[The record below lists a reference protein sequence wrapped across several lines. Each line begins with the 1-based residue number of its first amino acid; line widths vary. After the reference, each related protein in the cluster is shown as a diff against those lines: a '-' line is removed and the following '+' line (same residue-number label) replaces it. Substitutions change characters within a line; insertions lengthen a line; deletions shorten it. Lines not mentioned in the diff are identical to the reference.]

1 MFRRDSY
8 DAVVIGAGPGGCA
21 TAAIAARHGLQVL
34 LLDRS
39 PQTTF
44 KVGESLIPDTYFT
57 LERMGALDRMRRSSF
72 PEKHS
77 VQFYAR
83 NGRASTPFYFS
94 KLRDHE
100 SSRTW
105 QVLRSEFDHLLF
117 CTAADQGAECWRG
130 VGVKEILFEGDRA
143 VGVRVEGPGIE
154 ARDVACKVVVD
165 ASGQSGLLTRRLGIP
180 KHSYG
185 LDNAAVWSHF
195 RGAQRDPGLDEG
207 ATLVLRTSD
216 SEAWFWYI
224 PLPEDIVSVG
234 VVGSLEHMVQRR
246 TTMPHDTFW
255 DEVDKCPEVKSRLR
269 SAQQMRPIM
278 VVRDFSYRHE
288 QMAGD
293 GWILV
298 GDAYQFIDPLYSS
311 GVLLAL
317 KGGEMAADAIAGA
330 VAAGDVSAAK
340 LAAHE
345 STLRGGAEAICTL
358 VKSFYNPEFSFGDF
372 LREYPHLQRDIT
384 RILVGDVMTGGFDEL
399 WQAMD
404 RFQLRLREVGAATAA
419 TTA

>member
-1 MFRRDSY
+1 
-8 DAVVIGAGPGGCA
+8 
-21 TAAIAARHGLQVL
+21 
-34 LLDRS
+34 
-39 PQTTF
+39 
-44 KVGESLIPDTYFT
+44 
-57 LERMGALDRMRRSSF
+57 MGALDRMRRSGF

-105 QVLRSEFDHLLF
+105 QVLRSEFDQILF
-117 CTAADQGAECWRG
+117 STAADQGAECWRS
-130 VGVKEILFEGDRA
+130 VGVKEVLFDGERA
-143 VGVRVEGPGIE
+143 VGVRVEGPGVDSF
-154 ARDVACKVVVD
+154 DVAARVVVD
-165 ASGQSGLLTRRLGIP
+165 AGGQNGLLARKLGIAKLP
-180 KHSYG
+180 FG

-195 RGAQRDPGLDEG
+195 RGARRDPGVDEG

-224 PLPEDIVSVG
+224 PLSEDIVSVG
-234 VVGSLEHMVQRR
+234 VVGNIEHMVKRR
-246 TTMPHDTFW
+246 TTRPHDTFW
-255 DEVDKCPEVKSRLR
+255 DEVEKCPEVKSRLR
-269 SAQQMRPIM
+269 DARQMRPIM

-288 QMAGD
+288 RMAGD

-330 VAAGDVSAAK
+330 IAAGDVSAAR
-340 LAAHE
+340 LGAHGP
-345 STLRGGAEAICTL
+345 TLQSGADAICAL
-358 VKSFYNPEFSFGDF
+358 VKSFYDPAFSFGEF
-372 LREYPHLQRDIT
+372 LRGYPHLQIPIT
-384 RILVGDVMTGGFDEL
+384 RILVGDVFSGGFEEL
-399 WQAMD
+399 WQAISA
-404 RFQLRLREVGAATAA
+404 FQVRLHEAGAATAPA
-419 TTA
+419 